1 MQIKGKLCE
10 DLGLK
15 YPIFQGG
22 MAYISTAELA
32 AAVSNAGGLGLIC
45 SSGLTAAQVAEEI
58 RRCQQLLEPGR
69 AFGVNLMLQS
79 PEIAQI
85 IDFVTTAK
93 VPVVTTGAGDPTP
106 HMPKLLA
113 AGIKVIPVVPNVRA
127 AKKAEAAGAYA
138 VVAEGTESGGHIGEM
153 TDRKSVV

>member
-45 SSGLTAAQVAEEI
+45 SSRSGGGGNSPLPT
-58 RRCQQLLEPGR
+58 
-69 AFGVNLMLQS
+69 AFGTR
-79 PEIAQI
+79 PG
-85 IDFVTTAK
+85 FWC
-93 VPVVTTGAGDPTP
+93 
-106 HMPKLLA
+106 
-113 AGIKVIPVVPNVRA
+113 
-127 AKKAEAAGAYA
+127 
-138 VVAEGTESGGHIGEM
+138 
-153 TDRKSVV
+153 